1 MTSRHLQALPG
12 CSSVS
17 PPGRLGR
24 RRSSRSGTR
33 IWPIHWGMTM
43 VETGHDHGE
52 VAVDQEKPKNLQL
65 VVWGIALS
73 VLFFGTALLFNSL
86 FVRYSDKLL
95 AERGLGVDSPKLLE
109 QRVLEEKRLSS
120 YGYVDQ
126 AQGSVHIPIQ
136 EGMKKVIEENK
147 R

>member
-1 MTSRHLQALPG
+1 
-12 CSSVS
+12 
-17 PPGRLGR
+17 
-24 RRSSRSGTR
+24 
-33 IWPIHWGMTM
+33 M

-65 VVWGIALS
+65 FVWGIALS